1 MSAWHAVKDECLH
14 DIEDGEQ
21 LFKTLLIQILP
32 VREGVDERSGIEF
45 GM

>member
-1 MSAWHAVKDECLH
+1 MGTRHAVKDECLH
-14 DIEDGEQ
+14 DIEDSEQ

-32 VREGVDERSGIEF
+32 VLEGVDERSGVEF